1 MTTERLYYDDAY
13 TTQFEAYAIE
23 QTTHADRPAI
33 VLDRTYFFPEG
44 GGQPADNGTLNGVG
58 VIDVQTRPA
67 DRAVLHIL
75 EKPLTD
81 TRLEAQ
87 INAARRFDHMQHHS
101 GQHILSQALEQAI
114 QARTVSVHMSSDSM
128 TIDVNRINIAAEEW
142 EAVEVLANRIVQ
154 EDRLVRCWFPNAD
167 ELAAL
172 AIRKLPQVEG
182 KLRIVDVGGFDITA
196 CGGTHVARTG
206 EIGQIKVVRA
216 DRRGETTRLEFRCG
230 WRALND
236 YRAKNEMINRLT
248 SALTVGYWELDQS
261 VARLQDENRAMRSD
275 LKALRE
281 QLAAYEADRL
291 WNAAEM
297 LNEMRL
303 IARAFERSADE
314 VRLLA
319 AQLAAKPGT
328 IALLGA
334 AGEKAQFVF
343 ARSEDAAGDMSA
355 ALKAALAVV
364 GAKGGGRPNMAQGG
378 GVPADLAK
386 VEAAIAV
393 ARAHLVG

>member
-13 TTQFEAYAIE
+13 TTQFEARAIE
-23 QTTHADRPAI
+23 QTTYAERPAL

-44 GGQPADNGTLNGVG
+44 GGQPADTGTLNGVS
-58 VIDVQTRPA
+58 VLDVQTRPA

-75 EKPLTD
+75 EKPLSD
-81 TRLEAQ
+81 THLEAQ

-114 QARTVSVHMSSDSM
+114 QARTLSVHMSSESM
-128 TIDVNRINIAAEEW
+128 TIDVNRTNITAEEW

-154 EDRLVRCWFPNAD
+154 ENRVVRCWFPDAD

-172 AIRKLPQVEG
+172 SIRKLPQVEG

-291 WNAAEM
+291 WDEAEV
-297 LNEMRL
+297 LGEMRL
-303 IARAFERSADE
+303 LVRAFERSADE

-319 AQLAAKPGT
+319 AQLAAKPKT

-343 ARSEDAAGDMSA
+343 ARSEDATGDMSA
-355 ALKAALAVV
+355 MLKAALAVV

-378 GVPADLAK
+378 GVPADLSK
-386 VEAAIAV
+386 VETALAAAKS
-393 ARAHLVG
+393 LLLG